1 VIRAK
6 TRPILGQR
14 VASWCGLGLAL
25 VLAARSARADLVVA
39 EPEAPVVAP
48 FPKDVPAIEVQV
60 VLALVID
67 ESGHVESAIVS
78 SHMPADAPA
87 AFDAAALDAVRAV
100 TFHPSVR
107 DGRPFRS
114 RVEYVVVFHPPA
126 AAPTTEPLPAPEP
139 AAAAASAPT
148 PQPTTPAFPTPAT
161 PAPKPAVAAT
171 ALPSASSPGAASAS
185 PADTDE
191 QDEDYALTIEV
202 RGQSW
207 SAPRGVGDIRI
218 KRDVLDAAPHQQTS
232 EMLSAAPGF
241 FVDHED
247 GEGIGNDVYLR
258 GFDLDHGSGIEMR
271 VGNVPINSPVHVQG
285 QGYADANFIIPE
297 VVRSIRVLEGPYDPR
312 QGDTAIVGSAYF
324 DLGVTERANE
334 LKASYGSFNQA
345 RVVGIAAPQGFDDQT
360 FAAFSLR
367 KSDGFGSHRASE
379 SGTMNAQYGLDLG
392 TQSHLRLLATAY
404 GARSELPGVL
414 RQADIDSGQ
423 VGFYG
428 RYPFFTDNQGVQAS
442 RVIVG
447 ADFDTVTES
456 GAHFELA
463 PWAMWTDFRA
473 RENFTG
479 NILSSALDPEGSGGM
494 GDLWETTNRE
504 TAVGVVSRLHAAPQ
518 RISNFLELSV
528 EPGVNVRVG
537 HTDQTKSLLNP
548 ETLAAWDRRLDAG
561 LDTLD
566 AGAYLDLGLRF
577 WRRARLSGGVRAD
590 LIGVTV
596 EDRLGYDI
604 PAAEAA
610 PGALPGT
617 NRSAQ
622 GVAVSPRVTAEYDVL
637 PELTAVISYGE
648 GFRSLEATANVTS
661 AGISGEGPSIQEG
674 AKPFSKVRS
683 YEAGVRAHT
692 LGDRYRATFSL
703 FETHVANELVFE
715 ATSGGFTTEGAS
727 IRRGLVGSAVAKPTD
742 WLLASVAGSLSSAT
756 FTTLVPGVS
765 HFVPNIPPFL
775 FRADVTAH
783 GTLGRVRGK
792 PLGGRV
798 GLGYTFLAG
807 RHLTDIIVGPAD
819 NVLNGHAALRYQNV
833 ELSVEGYNL
842 LALKYADDRE
852 YYVSNWSVRPGTP
865 LAASATHITAAP
877 PLTVLG
883 TLGLFF

>member
-1 VIRAK
+1 VIRSRNTFVFGRRTGA
-6 TRPILGQR
+6 LSALS
-14 VASWCGLGLAL
+14 VSLAL
-25 VLAARSARADLVVA
+25 LIAARSAQAQVVVA
-39 EPEAPVVAP
+39 EPTAPVQVS
-48 FPKDVPAIEVQV
+48 FPTDAPAIEVQV
-60 VLALVID
+60 VLSLVID
-67 ESGHVESAIVS
+67 EAGLVESAVVAS
-78 SHMPADAPA
+78 RVPADAPPVFEA
-87 AFDAAALDAVRAV
+87 SALDAIRGIV
-100 TFHPSVR
+100 FHPSLR
-107 DGRPFRS
+107 DGHAFRS

-126 AAPTTEPLPAPEP
+126 PTPAAPPNPAV
-139 AAAAASAPT
+139 AA
-148 PQPTTPAFPTPAT
+148 TPAT
-161 PAPKPAVAAT
+161 PAPPSPVV
-171 ALPSASSPGAASAS
+171 PSAPAPSAPPTTPPSAAAPLAASEL
-185 PADTDE
+185 DE

-202 RGQSW
+202 KGKSW
-207 SAPRGVGDIRI
+207 ASPRGVGDIRI
-218 KRDVLDAAPHQQTS
+218 KREQLDAAPHQQTS

-247 GEGIGNDVYLR
+247 GEGLGNDVYLR
-258 GFDLDHGSGIEMR
+258 GFDLEHGSGIEMR

-334 LKASYGSFNQA
+334 LKASYGSFNQL
-345 RVVGIAAPQGFDDQT
+345 RVVGVAAPKGFDDQT

-367 KSDGFGSHRASE
+367 KSDGFGSQRASE

-404 GARSELPGVL
+404 GARSEIPGVL
-414 RQADIDSGQ
+414 RQSDIDSGQ

-442 RVIVG
+442 RVIVS
-447 ADFDTVTES
+447 ADFDTVTET

-463 PWAMWTDFRA
+463 PWLMWTDFRA
-473 RENFTG
+473 RQNFTG
-479 NILSSALDPEGSGGM
+479 NILSSALDPEAAGGM

-504 TAVGVVSRLHAAPQ
+504 TALGVVSRLHAAPQ
-518 RISNFLELSV
+518 RLTSFLELSA
-528 EPGVNVRVG
+528 EPGVSVRVG

-548 ETLAAWDRRLDAG
+548 TTLAAWDRRLDAG

-604 PAAEAA
+604 PPAEVA
-610 PGALPGT
+610 PGTVPG
-617 NRSAQ
+617 NERSAQ
-622 GVAVSPRVTAEYDVL
+622 GVALSPRVTAEYDVF
-637 PELTAVISYGE
+637 PELTAVVSYGE
-648 GFRSLEATANVTS
+648 GFRSLEATANVATS

-674 AKPFSKVRS
+674 AKPYSKVRS
-683 YEAGVRAHT
+683 YEGGLRART
-692 LGDRYRATFSL
+692 RGDHYSATVSA
-703 FETHVANELVFE
+703 FETQVANELVFE

-727 IRRGLVGSAVAKPTD
+727 VRRGVVGSALAKPTP
-742 WLLASVAGSLSSAT
+742 WLLASVAGSVSSAT
-756 FTTLVPGVS
+756 FTTLAPGVS

-775 FRADVTAH
+775 FRTDVTAH
-783 GTLGRVRGK
+783 GTLGKVRGN

-798 GLGYTFLAG
+798 GVGYTFLAG
-807 RHLTDIIVGPAD
+807 RHLTDAIVGPAD

-833 ELSVEGYNL
+833 ELGVEGYNL
-842 LALKYADDRE
+842 LALRYADDRE

-865 LAASATHITAAP
+865 LAAPAVHISAAP
-877 PLTVLG
+877 PLTLLG
-883 TLGLFF
+883 TVGLFF